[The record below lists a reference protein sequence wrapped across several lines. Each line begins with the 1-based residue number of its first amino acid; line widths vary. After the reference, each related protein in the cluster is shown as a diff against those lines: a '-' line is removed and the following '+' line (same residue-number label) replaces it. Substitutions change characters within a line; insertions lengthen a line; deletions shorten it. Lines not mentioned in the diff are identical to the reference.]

1 MLFEQVLFN
10 LLDNAAKYA
19 PAGTSISIR
28 TVRDRDSILLD
39 IIDEGDGIPPAE
51 LESIF
56 DKFYRVQKGDH
67 VRPGTGLGLAI
78 SRGFVEAMRGTIS
91 AANRTDRSGAVLT
104 IRLPIPA
111 ENKAFSS
118 KAGHRRMNAMPIKVL
133 VIDDEPPI
141 RKLLRMGLSTQ
152 GYEILEASNGKIA
165 LELLAQD
172 PALIILD
179 LGLPDIQGHELLRM
193 IRDRND
199 SVPIVVLSSRGDE
212 AGKVQALDLGA
223 DDYLTK
229 PFGMDELLA
238 RMRAALRHQLQVHG
252 ERPVFRSGDLS
263 VDLVRRIV
271 KVGDKDVRLSPKEYE
286 LLRVLV
292 QHAGKVL
299 THRFLLKELWDE
311 LTDAQYLRVYVRQLR
326 QKIETDPERPQFV
339 LTETGIGYRLRAP
352 D

>member
-1 MLFEQVLFN
+1 M
-10 LLDNAAKYA
+10 
-19 PAGTSISIR
+19 
-28 TVRDRDSILLD
+28 
-39 IIDEGDGIPPAE
+39 
-51 LESIF
+51 
-56 DKFYRVQKGDH
+56 
-67 VRPGTGLGLAI
+67 
-78 SRGFVEAMRGTIS
+78 S
-91 AANRTDRSGAVLT
+91 AAPLKIMV
-104 IRLPIPA
+104 
-111 ENKAFSS
+111 
-118 KAGHRRMNAMPIKVL
+118 V
-133 VIDDEPPI
+133 DDEPPI

-152 GYEILEASNGKIA
+152 GYDILEAPNGKIA
-165 LELLAQD
+165 LDLLQQG

-179 LGLPDIQGHELLRM
+179 LGLPDIQGHDLLRM
-193 IRDRND
+193 IRGRND

-252 ERPVFRSGDLS
+252 ERPVFRSGELA
-263 VDLVRRIV
+263 VDLVRRVV
-271 KVGDKDVRLSPKEYE
+271 KVGDNEVRLSPKEYD
-286 LLRVLV
+286 LLRILV

-299 THRFLLKELWDE
+299 THKFLLAELWDS

-352 D
+352 DEMVKPVTSLARTLLDPD